1 MSVRVRP
8 RAPAFNPS
16 SDAFSRALLDFGM
29 QSISFDAAR
38 AQLRTVLAE
47 EGTRAALAYL
57 NSLTSQRFTS
67 LYRFDGELLSNVTF
81 YDREAPEAESCDT
94 IPVLAS
100 YCVFVRDTAAR
111 FATSAALADRRLDGH
126 PKQAQVQ
133 SYCGVP
139 LRDREGRMFGSVCH
153 FDLGPGSVTELDVSL
168 MEHLANL
175 LQPGLRDV
183 AAA

>member
-1 MSVRVRP
+1 
-8 RAPAFNPS
+8 
-16 SDAFSRALLDFGM
+16 M

-38 AQLRTVLAE
+38 EQLRTQLAS
-47 EGTRAALAYL
+47 GGPRAALAYL

-67 LYRFDGELLSNVTF
+67 LYRFDGEHLRNITF
-81 YDREAPEAESCDT
+81 FDREAPELESCDT

-100 YCVFVRDTAAR
+100 YCVFVRDAGTR
-111 FATSAALADRRLDGH
+111 FATSAALEDRRLDGH
-126 PKQAQVQ
+126 PKQLQVQ

-153 FDLGPGSVTELDVSL
+153 FDFGPGSVSELDVSL

-175 LQPGLRDV
+175 LQPSLDCV
-183 AAA
+183 ATA